1 MGYGE
6 CDENGCDINEIMEII
21 YNSQPDADS
30 GDGLALLVNNKVV
43 AQGGDSNEIDKNFQ
57 PTTNVG
63 NSSINDPDASI
74 AGMEDEI

>member
-1 MGYGE
+1 MLNLYQ
-6 CDENGCDINEIMEII
+6 NLMN
-21 YNSQPDADS
+21 ADS

-43 AQGGDSNEIDKNFQ
+43 SQGGDSNEIDRNFQ

-63 NSSINDPDASI
+63 NSSIDAPDASI